1 MRDPKA
7 GWQMIKVVSVR
18 ALAWSVFVLVVSVVS
33 AAASTWTE
41 KLDATIEDAIA
52 QQQIP
57 GAVVWVGRGDETVY
71 RKAYGYRAVKPTPEP
86 MQLDTVFDL
95 ASLTKGIATATS
107 VMILVEEG
115 KLRLSDKVAQHLPE
129 FARHDKAQITLRHLL
144 THTSGLRPSLD
155 LRGDWLGADE
165 AVRRAVEELPQSAPG
180 ARFVYSDIGYIVLGE
195 IVARVAGQP
204 LETFV
209 QQRILAP
216 LRMNSAGFTPVVARR
231 DVIAPT
237 QFCTAY
243 GWPCDGPD
251 QILLQGIVH
260 DPTARRMGGV
270 AGHAGLFGS
279 AEDLSRYARMLLRG
293 GELDG
298 QRVLSPAGVTRM
310 TSPATPSAMS
320 VQRGLGWDIDSSY
333 SANRG
338 DLYPIGSFGHTGFT
352 GTSIW
357 IDPVSRTYVVLL
369 TNRVH
374 PDGKG
379 DATPVRAKVATIV
392 AAEFSTTV
400 PLDRLR
406 GQRYASPEFSTSP
419 VARLVGVGEVRPGV
433 DVLRA
438 NGFDALRGKRVGLLT
453 NQTGRSHDG
462 VTTIDLLAQ
471 ADGVKLAA
479 LFSPEHGIRG
489 ELDDK
494 VPSSRDAKTGLVIH
508 SLYGETRRPTE
519 TMLAGLDVIVIDL
532 QDVGARFYTY
542 ATSMAYML
550 EAAAAQKLPVIVLD
564 RINPIDGVSVEGP
577 SLDPSEL
584 SFTAYQPM
592 PIRHGLTIGELA
604 RFFNKQIAAALTVV
618 PLRGWDRSSGFD
630 ESGLGWVNP
639 SPNLRN
645 LVSTS
650 LYPGVATIE
659 GANVS
664 VGRGTDTPFQLIGAP
679 WIDAT
684 ALVRE
689 LNSRNIA
696 GLRVYPI
703 SFTPTSSKFAGELCH
718 GVFFV
723 VTERA
728 AFKPVRLGA
737 ELAHALHR
745 LYPRDFELDRI
756 AKLFGRQIVEQL
768 RSGLSVDAIV
778 DTWRASENEWRR
790 SRREWLIY
798 GVEDSSR

>member
-1 MRDPKA
+1 
-7 GWQMIKVVSVR
+7 MIKVVSVR
-18 ALAWSVFVLVVSVVS
+18 ALAWSVFVLLGSAVA

-52 QQQIP
+52 KQQIP
-57 GAVVWVGRGDETVY
+57 GAVVWVGRGDQTVY

-107 VMILVEEG
+107 IMILVEEG

-129 FARHDKAQITLRHLL
+129 FARHDKDQITLRHLL

-195 IVARVAGQP
+195 IVARVAGQS

-216 LRMNSAGFTPVVARR
+216 LRMTSAGFTPVLARR
-231 DVIAPT
+231 GAIAPT

-357 IDPVSRTYVVLL
+357 IDPISRTYVVLL

-392 AAEFSTTV
+392 AAEFSTAV

-406 GQRYASPEFSTSP
+406 GQRYTSPEFSSLP
-419 VARLVGVGEVRPGV
+419 VTRLVGAGEVRQGV
-433 DVLRA
+433 DILRA
-438 NGFDALRGKRVGLLT
+438 SGFDALRGKRVGLLT

-462 VTTIDLLAQ
+462 LTTIDLLAQ

-519 TMLAGLDVIVIDL
+519 AMLADLDVIVIDL

-550 EAAAAQKLPVIVLD
+550 EAAAARRLPVIVLD
-564 RINPIDGVSVEGP
+564 RVNPIDGISIEGP
-577 SLDPSEL
+577 SLDPTEL
-584 SFTAYQPM
+584 SFTSYQPM

-604 RFFNKQIAAALTVV
+604 RYFNKKIAAALTVV
-618 PLRGWDRSSGFD
+618 PVQGWDRRSSFD
-630 ESGLGWVNP
+630 ESGLSWVNP

-679 WIDAT
+679 WIDAM
-684 ALVRE
+684 ALARE

-703 SFTPTSSKFAGELCH
+703 SFTPTSSKFTGELCH

-723 VTERA
+723 VTDRT

-745 LYPRDFELDRI
+745 LHPRDFELDRI
-756 AKLFGRQIVEQL
+756 AKLFGKQIVEQL
-768 RSGLSVDAIV
+768 RSGLSVDAVV
-778 DTWRASENEWRR
+778 DTWRTVENEWRQ

-798 GVEDSSR
+798 GAEDPSR

>member
-1 MRDPKA
+1 
-7 GWQMIKVVSVR
+7 MIQVGPIRV
-18 ALAWSVFVLVVSVVS
+18 LASVVLIMLGSVAS
-33 AAASTWTE
+33 AAGSVWTD
-41 KLDATIEDAIA
+41 KVDAAIEDAITR
-52 QQQIP
+52 QQIP
-57 GAVVWVGRGDETVY
+57 GAVVWIGRGDQTVY
-71 RKAYGYRAVKPTPEP
+71 RKAYGLRAVKPTPEP
-86 MQLDTVFDL
+86 MTLETVFDL

-107 VMILVEEG
+107 VMILVEAG

-129 FARHDKAQITLRHLL
+129 FARHGKDQITLRHLL

-165 AVRRAVEELPQSAPG
+165 AVRRAVDELPQSAPG
-180 ARFVYSDIGYIVLGE
+180 ERFVYSDIGYILLGD

-204 LETFV
+204 LQTFV
-209 QQRILAP
+209 QQRILDP
-216 LRMNSAGFTPVVARR
+216 MRMRSAGFTPMPARR
-231 DVIAPT
+231 PLIAPT

-243 GWPCDGPD
+243 GWPCDGED
-251 QILLQGIVH
+251 QILLRGVVH

-270 AGHAGLFGS
+270 AGHAGLFAS
-279 AEDLSRYARMLLRG
+279 AEDVSRYARMLLRG

-298 QRVLSPAGVTRM
+298 QRVLSPAGVSRM
-310 TSPATPSAMS
+310 TSNATPPTLP
-320 VQRGLGWDIDSSY
+320 VQRGLGWDIDSGY

-357 IDPVSRTYVVLL
+357 IDPLSRTYVVLL

-374 PDGKG
+374 PDGQG
-379 DATPVRAKVATIV
+379 DATPVRSKVATIV
-392 AAEFSTTV
+392 AAEFSTAV
-400 PLDRLR
+400 PADRWR
-406 GQRYASPEFSTSP
+406 AQRYASSELAAVP
-419 VARLVGVGEVRPGV
+419 VVRAVSASEVRQGI

-438 NGFDALRGKRVGLLT
+438 SGFAPLHGKRVGLLT

-462 VTTIDLLAQ
+462 LTSIDLLAR
-471 ADGVKLAA
+471 ADGVTLAA

-508 SLYGETRRPTE
+508 SLYGETRRPTAA
-519 TMLAGLDVIVIDL
+519 MLANLDVIVIDL

-550 EAAAAQKLPVIVLD
+550 EAAATHKLPVIVLD

-577 SLDPSEL
+577 SLDPTEL

-604 RFFNKQIAAALTVV
+604 RYFNQRASAVLTVIPV
-618 PLRGWDRSSGFD
+618 QGWDRRSWFD
-630 ESGLGWVNP
+630 ESALTWVNP

-645 LVSTS
+645 LVAAS

-664 VGRGTDTPFQLIGAP
+664 VGRGTDTPFQLMGAP

-684 ALVRE
+684 QLARE
-689 LNSRNIA
+689 LNSRPLA
-696 GLRVYPI
+696 GLRVYPV
-703 SFTPTSSKFAGELCH
+703 SFTPSSSRFAGEVCH

-723 VTERA
+723 VTDRA
-728 AFKPVRLGA
+728 ALKPVRLGV
-737 ELAHALHR
+737 ELAHALQR
-745 LYPRDFELDRI
+745 LYPRDFEVDRI
-756 AKLFGRQIVEQL
+756 AGLFGRQMVAQL

-778 DTWRASENEWRR
+778 DTWRMAESDWRQ
-790 SRREWLIY
+790 SRREFLLY
-798 GVEDSSR
+798 GAEGSPR

>member
-1 MRDPKA
+1 MLEGGPIR
-7 GWQMIKVVSVR
+7 V
-18 ALAWSVFVLVVSVVS
+18 LALVVFMMFGSVVS
-33 AAASTWTE
+33 AAGSDWTD
-41 KLDATIEDAIA
+41 KVDAAIEDAITK
-52 QQQIP
+52 QQIP
-57 GAVVWVGRGDETVY
+57 GAVVWIGRGDQTVY
-71 RKAYGYRAVKPTPEP
+71 RKAYGFRAVQPTPEP
-86 MQLDTVFDL
+86 MTLETVFDL

-115 KLRLSDKVAQHLPE
+115 KLRLSDKVVQYLPE
-129 FARHDKAQITLRHLL
+129 FARHGKDQITLRHLL

-155 LRGDWLGADE
+155 LRSDWLGAYE
-165 AVRRAVEELPQSAPG
+165 AVERAADELPHSAPG
-180 ARFVYSDIGYIVLGE
+180 ERFVYSDIGYIILGD
-195 IVARVAGQP
+195 IVARVATQP
-204 LETFV
+204 LQTFV
-209 QQRILAP
+209 QQRILDP
-216 LRMNSAGFTPVVARR
+216 TRMRSAGFTPMKAQHPL
-231 DVIAPT
+231 IAPT

-243 GWPCDGPD
+243 GWPCDGPN
-251 QILLQGIVH
+251 QILLRGIVH

-310 TSPATPSAMS
+310 TSTATPPTLP
-320 VQRGLGWDIDSSY
+320 VQRGLGWDIDSGY

-357 IDPVSRTYVVLL
+357 IDPLTRSYVVLL

-379 DATPVRAKVATIV
+379 DATPLRSKVANIV
-392 AAEFSTTV
+392 AAEFSTAV
-400 PLDRLR
+400 PADRWR
-406 GQRYASPEFSTSP
+406 GQRYASPEFAAAPLTRSVS
-419 VARLVGVGEVRPGV
+419 ASEVRQGI

-438 NGFDALRGKRVGLLT
+438 NGFAPLQGKRVGLLT
-453 NQTGRSHDG
+453 NQTGRSYDG
-462 VTTIDLLAQ
+462 LATIDLLAR
-471 ADGVKLAA
+471 ADGVILAA

-494 VPSSRDAKTGLVIH
+494 VPSSRDPKTGLVIH

-519 TMLAGLDVIVIDL
+519 TMLANLDVIVIDL

-550 EAAAAQKLPVIVLD
+550 EAAAARKLPVIVLD

-577 SLDPSEL
+577 SLDPTEL

-604 RFFNKQIAAALTVV
+604 RYFNQRASAALTVIPV
-618 PLRGWDRSSGFD
+618 QGWDRRSWFD
-630 ESGLGWVNP
+630 ESALTWVNP

-645 LVSTS
+645 LVAAS

-684 ALVRE
+684 QLARE
-689 LNSRNIA
+689 LNSRQLA
-696 GLRVYPI
+696 GLRVYPV
-703 SFTPTSSKFAGELCH
+703 SFTPSSSRFAGEVCH

-723 VTERA
+723 VTDREA
-728 AFKPVRLGA
+728 LKPVRLGV
-737 ELAHALHR
+737 ELAHALQR
-745 LYPRDFELDRI
+745 LYPREFELDRI
-756 AKLFGRQIVEQL
+756 AGLFGRQMVGQL
-768 RSGLSVDAIV
+768 RSGSSVDAIV
-778 DTWRASENEWRR
+778 ETWRRAESDWRQ
-790 SRREWLIY
+790 SRREFLLY
-798 GVEDSSR
+798 EALDPSR

>member
-1 MRDPKA
+1 
-7 GWQMIKVVSVR
+7 MIKVVSVR
-18 ALAWSVFVLVVSVVS
+18 ALAWIVFALLGSVVS

-52 QQQIP
+52 KQQIP
-57 GAVVWVGRGDETVY
+57 GAVVWVGRGDQTVY

-129 FARHDKAQITLRHLL
+129 FARHDKDQITLRHLL

-165 AVRRAVEELPQSAPG
+165 AVRRVVEELPQSAPG

-195 IVARVAGQP
+195 IVAKVAGQSF
-204 LETFV
+204 ETFV
-209 QQRILAP
+209 QQRVLAP

-231 DVIAPT
+231 GVIAPT

-379 DATPVRAKVATIV
+379 DATPVRSKIATIV
-392 AAEFSTTV
+392 AAEFSTNV

-406 GQRYASPEFSTSP
+406 GQRYSSPEFSTSP
-419 VARLVGVGEVRPGV
+419 VSRLVGVGEVRQGI
-433 DVLRA
+433 DILRA
-438 NGFDALRGKRVGLLT
+438 SGFDALRGKRVGLLT

-462 VTTIDLLAQ
+462 STTIDLLAQ
-471 ADGVKLAA
+471 ANGVKLAA

-508 SLYGETRRPTE
+508 SLYGDTRRPTE

-550 EAAAAQKLPVIVLD
+550 EAAAAQKLPVMVLD

-577 SLDPSEL
+577 SLDPGEL

-604 RFFNKQIAAALTVV
+604 HFFNKQIAAALTVV
-618 PLRGWDRSSGFD
+618 PVQGWDRRGSFD

-684 ALVRE
+684 ALARE
-689 LNSRNIA
+689 LNSRSIA

-728 AFKPVRLGA
+728 SFKPVRLGA

-778 DTWRASENEWRR
+778 DTWRTSENEWRQ
-790 SRREWLIY
+790 SRQEWLIY
-798 GVEDSSR
+798 GVEDPLR

>member
-1 MRDPKA
+1 
-7 GWQMIKVVSVR
+7 MIKIAAIRGFALGLLAVSG
-18 ALAWSVFVLVVSVVS
+18 AAAS
-33 AAASTWTE
+33 AAAASWTD
-41 KLDATIEDAIA
+41 KVDAAIEEAIK

-57 GAVVWVGRGDETVY
+57 GAVVVVGRGDQLMY
-71 RKAYGYRAVKPTPEP
+71 RKAYGYRAVKPEPLP
-86 MQLDTVFDL
+86 MQLETVFDL

-115 KLRLSDKVAQHLPE
+115 KLRLSDKVSQYIPE
-129 FARHDKAQITLRHLL
+129 FARNGKDQITLRHLL
-144 THTSGLRPSLD
+144 THTSGLNPSLD

-165 AVRRAVEELPQSAPG
+165 AVRRAVAELPHSAPG
-180 ARFVYSDIGYIVLGE
+180 ERFVYSDIGYIVLGE

-204 LETFV
+204 LQLFV
-209 QQRILAP
+209 QQRILDP
-216 LRMNSAGFTPVVARR
+216 LRMMSAGFTPAASRR

-243 GWPCDGPD
+243 GWPCEGPNL
-251 QILLQGIVH
+251 ILLQGVVH
-260 DPTARRMGGV
+260 DPTARRMGGI

-279 AEDLSRYARMLLRG
+279 ADDLSRYARMLLRG

-298 QRVLSPAGVTRM
+298 RRVLSPSGVIRM
-310 TSPATPSAMS
+310 TTTATAPALN

-379 DATPVRAKVATIV
+379 DATPVRSKVATIV
-392 AAEFSTTV
+392 AAEFSRAV
-400 PLDRLR
+400 PIEQLR
-406 GQRYASPEFSTSP
+406 AQRYASPEFPSTSI
-419 VARLVGVGEVRPGV
+419 ARPLGLGEVRQGI

-438 NGFDALRGKRVGLLT
+438 GGYANLQGKRVGLLT
-453 NQTGRSHDG
+453 NQTGRARDG
-462 VTTIDLLAQ
+462 SSTIDLLAR
-471 ADGVKLAA
+471 AEGVTLAA

-489 ELDDK
+489 ELDEK
-494 VPSSRDAKTGLVIH
+494 VPSSRDAKMGLVIH

-519 TMLAGLDVIVIDL
+519 AMLANLDVIVIDL
-532 QDVGARFYTY
+532 QDVGSRFYTY

-550 EAAAAQKLPVIVLD
+550 EAAAARKVPVIVLD
-564 RINPIDGVSVEGP
+564 RINPIDGYSIEGP

-604 RFFNKQIAAALTVV
+604 RYFNHRIAASLTVIPV
-618 PLRGWDRSSGFD
+618 RGWDRRSWFD
-630 ESGLGWVNP
+630 ESGLSWVNP

-645 LVSTS
+645 LVSTT

-679 WIDAT
+679 WVDA
-684 ALVRE
+684 AQLARE
-689 LNSRNIA
+689 LNSRNIP
-696 GLRVYPI
+696 GLRVYPT
-703 SFTPTSSKFAGELCH
+703 SFTPQSSKFAGEVCH

-723 VTERA
+723 VTDRA
-728 AFKPVRLGA
+728 ALRSVRLGA

-745 LYPRDFELDRI
+745 LHPREFELDRVTG
-756 AKLFGRQIVEQL
+756 LFGRRTVEQI
-768 RSGLSVDAIV
+768 RSGLTVDAIV
-778 DTWRASENEWRR
+778 DSWRSVENDWRQ
-790 SRREWLIY
+790 SRREFLIY
-798 GVEDSSR
+798 GVEDPSR

>member
-1 MRDPKA
+1 
-7 GWQMIKVVSVR
+7 MIKVVSVR
-18 ALAWSVFVLVVSVVS
+18 ALAWSVFVLFGSVVS

-41 KLDATIEDAIA
+41 KLDATVEDAIA
-52 QQQIP
+52 KQQIP
-57 GAVVWVGRGDETVY
+57 GAVVWVGRGDQTVY

-129 FARHDKAQITLRHLL
+129 FARHDKDQITLRHLL

-684 ALVRE
+684 ALARE

>member
-1 MRDPKA
+1 MNKLAAIPRLSVLMLTMLASVVSVAKANAAKA
-7 GWQMIKVVSVR
+7 GWTDKVD
-18 ALAWSVFVLVVSVVS
+18 
-33 AAASTWTE
+33 AA
-41 KLDATIEDAIA
+41 IEEAIT

-57 GAVVWVGRGDETVY
+57 GAVVWVGRGDQMLY
-71 RKAYGYRAVKPTPEP
+71 RKAYGYRAVKPELLP
-86 MQLDTVFDL
+86 MQLETVFDL

-107 VMILVEEG
+107 IMILVEEG
-115 KLRLSDKVAQHLPE
+115 KLRLSDKVSQHLPE
-129 FARHDKAQITLRHLL
+129 FAQDGKDPITLRHLL
-144 THTSGLRPSLD
+144 THTSGLNPSLD

-165 AVRRAVEELPQSAPG
+165 AIRRAVAELPRSAPG
-180 ARFVYSDIGYIVLGE
+180 ERFVYSDIGYIVLGE
-195 IVARVAGQP
+195 IVARVSGQP
-204 LETFV
+204 LPTFV
-209 QQRILAP
+209 QQRILNP
-216 LRMNSAGFTPVVARR
+216 LRMTSAGFAPAEARR
-231 DVIAPT
+231 ALIAPT

-243 GWPCDGPD
+243 GWPCDGPN
-251 QILLQGIVH
+251 QFLLQGVVH

-270 AGHAGLFGS
+270 AGHAGLFAS

-298 QRVLSPAGVTRM
+298 RRLLSPAGVIRM
-310 TSPATPSAMS
+310 TSTATAPSMS

-338 DLYPIGSFGHTGFT
+338 DLYPVGSFGHTGFT

-379 DATPVRAKVATIV
+379 DATPVRSKVATIV

-400 PLDRLR
+400 PVEQLR
-406 GQRYASPEFSTSP
+406 AQRYASPEFSATSI
-419 VARLVGVGEVRPGV
+419 ARPPAVGEVRQGI

-438 NGFDALRGKRVGLLT
+438 GGYVDLRGKRVGLLT
-453 NQTGRSHDG
+453 NQTGRARDG
-462 VTTIDLLAQ
+462 LTTIDLLAQ
-471 ADGVKLAA
+471 ANGVTLAA

-489 ELDDK
+489 ELDEK
-494 VPSSRDAKTGLVIH
+494 VPSSRDAKTGLTIH

-519 TMLAGLDVIVIDL
+519 AMLANLDVIVIDL

-550 EAAAAQKLPVIVLD
+550 EAAAARKLPVIVLD
-564 RINPIDGVSVEGP
+564 RINPIDGASVEGP
-577 SLDPSEL
+577 SLDTSEL

-604 RFFNKQIAAALTVV
+604 RYFNQQIAASLTVV
-618 PLRGWDRSSGFD
+618 PVQGWNRRSWFD
-630 ESGLGWVNP
+630 ESGLSWVNP

-645 LVSTS
+645 LVSTT

-664 VGRGTDTPFQLIGAP
+664 VGRGTDTPFQLVGAP
-679 WIDAT
+679 WIDAVQL
-684 ALVRE
+684 ARE
-689 LNSRNIA
+689 LNSRNIP
-696 GLRVYPI
+696 GLRVYPT
-703 SFTPTSSKFAGELCH
+703 SFTPQSSKFAREVCH
-718 GVFFV
+718 GVFLI
-723 VTERA
+723 VTDRA
-728 AFKPVRLGA
+728 ALKSVRLGA

-756 AKLFGRQIVEQL
+756 AGLFGRRTVEQI
-768 RSGLSVDAIV
+768 RSGLTVDAIV
-778 DTWRASENEWRR
+778 DSWRSSENEWRK
-790 SRREWLIY
+790 SRRAFLIY
-798 GVEDSSR
+798 GVEDPSR

>member
-1 MRDPKA
+1 
-7 GWQMIKVVSVR
+7 MIQVGPIRVLASV
-18 ALAWSVFVLVVSVVS
+18 VLVMLGSVAS
-33 AAASTWTE
+33 AAGSVWTD
-41 KLDATIEDAIA
+41 KVDAAIEDAITR
-52 QQQIP
+52 QQIP
-57 GAVVWVGRGDETVY
+57 GAVVWIGRGDQTMY
-71 RKAYGYRAVKPTPEP
+71 RKAYGLRAVKPTPEP
-86 MQLDTVFDL
+86 MTLETVFDL

-107 VMILVEEG
+107 VMILVEAG

-129 FARHDKAQITLRHLL
+129 FARHGKDQITLRHLL

-165 AVRRAVEELPQSAPG
+165 AVRRAVDELPQSAPG
-180 ARFVYSDIGYIVLGE
+180 ERFVYSDIGYILLGD

-204 LETFV
+204 LQTFV
-209 QQRILAP
+209 QQRILDP
-216 LRMNSAGFTPVVARR
+216 MRMRSAGFTPMPARR
-231 DVIAPT
+231 PLIAPT

-243 GWPCDGPD
+243 GWPCDGED
-251 QILLQGIVH
+251 QILLRGVVH

-270 AGHAGLFGS
+270 AGHAGLFAS
-279 AEDLSRYARMLLRG
+279 AEDVSRYARMLLRG

-298 QRVLSPAGVTRM
+298 QRVLSPAGVSRM
-310 TSPATPSAMS
+310 TSNATPPTLP
-320 VQRGLGWDIDSSY
+320 VQRGLGWDIDSGY

-357 IDPVSRTYVVLL
+357 IDPLSRTYVVLL

-374 PDGKG
+374 PDGQG
-379 DATPVRAKVATIV
+379 DATPVRSKVATIV
-392 AAEFSTTV
+392 AAEFSTAV
-400 PLDRLR
+400 PADRWR
-406 GQRYASPEFSTSP
+406 AQRYASSELAAVP
-419 VARLVGVGEVRPGV
+419 VVRAVSASGVRQGI

-438 NGFDALRGKRVGLLT
+438 SGFAPLHGKRVGLLT

-462 VTTIDLLAQ
+462 LTSIDLLAR
-471 ADGVKLAA
+471 ADGVTLAA

-508 SLYGETRRPTE
+508 SLYGETRRPTAA
-519 TMLAGLDVIVIDL
+519 MLANLDVIVIDL

-550 EAAAAQKLPVIVLD
+550 EAAAAHKLPVIVLD

-577 SLDPSEL
+577 SLDPTEL

-604 RFFNKQIAAALTVV
+604 RYFNQRASAVLTVIPV
-618 PLRGWDRSSGFD
+618 QGWDRRSWFD
-630 ESGLGWVNP
+630 ESALTWVNP

-645 LVSTS
+645 LVAAS

-664 VGRGTDTPFQLIGAP
+664 VGRGTDTPFQLMGAP

-684 ALVRE
+684 QLARE
-689 LNSRNIA
+689 LNSRPLA
-696 GLRVYPI
+696 GLRVYPV
-703 SFTPTSSKFAGELCH
+703 SFTPSSSRFAGEVCH

-723 VTERA
+723 VTDRA
-728 AFKPVRLGA
+728 ALKPVRLGV
-737 ELAHALHR
+737 ELAHALQR
-745 LYPRDFELDRI
+745 LYPRDFEVDRI
-756 AKLFGRQIVEQL
+756 AGLFGRQMVAQL

-778 DTWRASENEWRR
+778 DTWRMAESDWRQ
-790 SRREWLIY
+790 SRREFLLY
-798 GVEDSSR
+798 GAEGSPR

>member
-1 MRDPKA
+1 
-7 GWQMIKVVSVR
+7 MIKVVSVR

-57 GAVVWVGRGDETVY
+57 GAVVWVGRGDQTVY

-86 MQLDTVFDL
+86 MTLDTVFDL
-95 ASLTKGIATATS
+95 ASLTKGMATATA

-129 FARHDKAQITLRHLL
+129 FARHDKDQITLRHLL

-216 LRMNSAGFTPVVARR
+216 LRMNSAGFTPVVAQRG
-231 DVIAPT
+231 VIAPT

-419 VARLVGVGEVRPGV
+419 VSRLVRVGEVRQGV
-433 DVLRA
+433 DILRA
-438 NGFDALRGKRVGLLT
+438 SGFDALRGKRVGLLT

-462 VTTIDLLAQ
+462 LTTIDLLAE

-604 RFFNKQIAAALTVV
+604 RFFNKKIAAALTVV
-618 PLRGWDRSSGFD
+618 PVQGWDRRSSFD

-650 LYPGVATIE
+650 FYPGVATIE

-684 ALVRE
+684 ALARE

>member
-1 MRDPKA
+1 
-7 GWQMIKVVSVR
+7 MIKVTAIRV
-18 ALAWSVFVLVVSVVS
+18 LASVVFTVLGSIAS
-33 AAASTWTE
+33 AAGSGWTD
-41 KLDATIEDAIA
+41 KVDTAIEDAIA
-52 QQQIP
+52 QKQIP
-57 GAVVWVGRGDETVY
+57 GAVVWIGRGDQLLY
-71 RKAYGYRAVKPTPEP
+71 RKAYGYRTLKPTLEP
-86 MQLDTVFDL
+86 MQLETVFDL
-95 ASLTKGIATATS
+95 ASLTKGMATATA

-115 KLRLSDKVAQHLPE
+115 KLRLSDKAAQHLPD
-129 FARHDKAQITLRHLL
+129 FARYGKDQITLRHLL

-155 LRGDWLGADE
+155 LRSDWLGGDE
-165 AVRRAVEELPQSAPG
+165 AIRRAVDELPQSAPG
-180 ARFVYSDIGYIVLGE
+180 ERFVYSDIGFIVLGE
-195 IVARVAGQP
+195 IVTRVSGQP
-204 LETFV
+204 LQSFV
-209 QQRILAP
+209 QQRILDP
-216 LRMNSAGFTPVVARR
+216 LRMASAGFTPGAARR
-231 DVIAPT
+231 AVIAPT
-237 QFCTAY
+237 QFCTPY

-251 QILLQGIVH
+251 QSLLQGVVH

-298 QRVLSPAGVTRM
+298 KRVLSPAGVVRM
-310 TSPATPSAMS
+310 TSSATAPALG

-379 DATPVRAKVATIV
+379 DATPVRSKVATIV
-392 AAEFSTTV
+392 AAEFSTT
-400 PLDRLR
+400 LAADALR
-406 GQRYASPEFSTSP
+406 AQRYASPEF
-419 VARLVGVGEVRPGV
+419 VAAPTPRSIGVGEVRQGI

-438 NGFDALRGKRVGLLT
+438 RRYAELQGKRVGLLT

-462 VTTIDLLAQ
+462 VTTIDLLAR
-471 ADGVKLAA
+471 ADGVTLAA

-489 ELDDK
+489 ELDEK
-494 VPSSRDAKTGLVIH
+494 VPSSRDARTGLVIH

-519 TMLAGLDVIVIDL
+519 AMLADLDVIVIDL

-550 EAAAAQKLPVIVLD
+550 EAASARKLPVIVLD
-564 RINPIDGVSVEGP
+564 RINPIDGVRIEGP
-577 SLDPSEL
+577 SLDPTEL

-592 PIRHGLTIGELA
+592 PIRHGMTIGELA
-604 RFFNKQIAAALTVV
+604 RYFNQRAAAALTVV
-618 PLRGWDRSSGFD
+618 PVQGWDRRSWFD
-630 ESGLGWVNP
+630 ESGLTWVDP

-645 LVSTS
+645 LVSAS

-664 VGRGTDTPFQLIGAP
+664 VGRGTDTPFQLVGAP
-679 WIDAT
+679 WIDAPNL
-684 ALVRE
+684 ARE
-689 LNSRNIA
+689 LNARNIP
-696 GLRVYPI
+696 GVRVYPI
-703 SFTPTSSKFAGELCH
+703 SFTPTGSRFKGEPCH

-723 VTERA
+723 VTDRA
-728 AFKPVRLGA
+728 ALQPVRLGV
-737 ELAHALHR
+737 ELAHVLHR
-745 LYPRDFELDRI
+745 LHPREFQLDRI
-756 AKLFGRQIVEQL
+756 AGLFGREVVTQI
-768 RSGLSVDAIV
+768 RSGLSVESIV
-778 DTWRASENEWRR
+778 ESWRSVENDWRR
-790 SRREWLIY
+790 SRREFLIY
-798 GVEDSSR
+798 GSEDQSR

>member
-1 MRDPKA
+1 
-7 GWQMIKVVSVR
+7 MIKVTVIR
-18 ALAWSVFVLVVSVVS
+18 ALASLVFTVLGSIAS
-33 AAASTWTE
+33 AAGSGWTD
-41 KLDATIEDAIA
+41 KVDVAIEDAITK
-52 QQQIP
+52 QQIP
-57 GAVVWVGRGDETVY
+57 GAVVWIGRADQTVY

-86 MQLDTVFDL
+86 MTLETVFDL

-115 KLRLSDKVAQHLPE
+115 KLRLSDKVVQHLPE
-129 FARHDKAQITLRHLL
+129 FARHDKDQITLRHLL

-165 AVRRAVEELPQSAPG
+165 AVKRAVDELPQSAPG
-180 ARFVYSDIGYIVLGE
+180 ERFVYSDIGYIILGE
-195 IVARVAGQP
+195 IVSRVSGQP
-204 LETFV
+204 LQAFV
-209 QQRILAP
+209 QQRILDP
-216 LRMNSAGFTPVVARR
+216 MRMTSAGFLPAAARR
-231 DVIAPT
+231 SVIAPT

-251 QILLQGIVH
+251 QILLHGIVH

-293 GELDG
+293 GEIDG

-310 TSPATPSAMS
+310 TSTATPPAMN

-379 DATPVRAKVATIV
+379 DATPVRSKVATIV
-392 AAEFSTTV
+392 AAEFSATV
-400 PLDRLR
+400 PTDRWR
-406 GQRYASPEFSTSP
+406 AQHYASPEFAASP
-419 VARLVGVGEVRPGV
+419 LARSVSVGDIRQGI

-438 NGFDALRGKRVGLLT
+438 NGFAPLRGKRVGLLT

-462 VTTIDLLAQ
+462 VTTIDLLAG
-471 ADGVKLAA
+471 ADGVTLAA

-489 ELDDK
+489 ELDEK

-519 TMLAGLDVIVIDL
+519 VMLANLEVIVIDL

-550 EAAAAQKLPVIVLD
+550 EAAAAHKLPVIVLD
-564 RINPIDGVSVEGP
+564 RINPIDGVSIEGP
-577 SLDPSEL
+577 SLDPTEL

-604 RFFNKQIAAALTVV
+604 RYFNQKASAALTVV
-618 PLRGWDRSSGFD
+618 PVQGWDRRSWFD
-630 ESGLGWVNP
+630 ESGLRWINP

-645 LVSTS
+645 LVSTN

-659 GANVS
+659 GANIS

-684 ALVRE
+684 QLARE
-689 LNSRNIA
+689 LNSRNVS
-696 GLRVYPI
+696 GLRAYPV
-703 SFTPTSSKFAGELCH
+703 SFTPTSSKFAGEVCH

-723 VTERA
+723 VTDRA
-728 AFKPVRLGA
+728 AFKPVRLGV

-745 LYPRDFELDRI
+745 LYPREFELDRI
-756 AKLFGRQIVEQL
+756 AGLFGRQMVGQL
-768 RSGLSVDAIV
+768 RSGLSVDVVV
-778 DTWRASENEWRR
+778 DSWRSVENDWRQL
-790 SRREWLIY
+790 RREFLIY
-798 GVEDSSR
+798 GVEGPTR

>member
-1 MRDPKA
+1 
-7 GWQMIKVVSVR
+7 MIKVVSVR
-18 ALAWSVFVLVVSVVS
+18 ALAWSVFVLLGSAVA

-57 GAVVWVGRGDETVY
+57 GAVVWVGRGDQTVY

-86 MQLDTVFDL
+86 MTLDTVFDL
-95 ASLTKGIATATS
+95 ASLTKGMATATA

-129 FARHDKAQITLRHLL
+129 FARHDKDQITLRHLL

-216 LRMNSAGFTPVVARR
+216 LRMNSAGFTPVVAQRG
-231 DVIAPT
+231 VIAPT

-419 VARLVGVGEVRPGV
+419 VSRLVRVGEVRQGV
-433 DVLRA
+433 DILRA
-438 NGFDALRGKRVGLLT
+438 SGFDALRGKRVGLLT

-462 VTTIDLLAQ
+462 LTTIDLLAE

-604 RFFNKQIAAALTVV
+604 RFFNKKIAAALTVV
-618 PLRGWDRSSGFD
+618 PVQGWDRRSSFD

-684 ALVRE
+684 ALARE

>member
-1 MRDPKA
+1 
-7 GWQMIKVVSVR
+7 MIKVVSVR

-52 QQQIP
+52 KQQIP
-57 GAVVWVGRGDETVY
+57 GAVVWVGRGDQTVY

-86 MQLDTVFDL
+86 MTLDTVFDL
-95 ASLTKGIATATS
+95 ASLTKGMATATA

-129 FARHDKAQITLRHLL
+129 FARHDKDQITLRHLL

-165 AVRRAVEELPQSAPG
+165 AVRRAVEESPQSAPG
-180 ARFVYSDIGYIVLGE
+180 ERFVYSDIGYIVLGE

-231 DVIAPT
+231 GVIAPT

-298 QRVLSPAGVTRM
+298 QRVLSPASVTRM

-406 GQRYASPEFSTSP
+406 GQRYASPEFSISSVT
-419 VARLVGVGEVRPGV
+419 RLVGVSEVRQGV
-433 DVLRA
+433 DILRA
-438 NGFDALRGKRVGLLT
+438 SGFDALRGKRVGLLT

-462 VTTIDLLAQ
+462 LTTIDLLAQ

-577 SLDPSEL
+577 TLDSSEL

-604 RFFNKQIAAALTVV
+604 RFFNKKIAAALTVV
-618 PLRGWDRSSGFD
+618 PVQGWDRRSSFD
-630 ESGLGWVNP
+630 ESGLSWVNP

-684 ALVRE
+684 ALARE

-703 SFTPTSSKFAGELCH
+703 SFTPASSKFAGELCH

>member
-1 MRDPKA
+1 
-7 GWQMIKVVSVR
+7 MIKVVSVR
-18 ALAWSVFVLVVSVVS
+18 VLAWSVFVLVVSVVS

-52 QQQIP
+52 KQQIP
-57 GAVVWVGRGDETVY
+57 GAVVWVGRGDQTVY

-86 MQLDTVFDL
+86 MTLDTVFDL
-95 ASLTKGIATATS
+95 ASLTKGMATATA

-115 KLRLSDKVAQHLPE
+115 KMRLSDKVAQHLPE
-129 FARHDKAQITLRHLL
+129 FARHDKDQITLRHLL

-165 AVRRAVEELPQSAPG
+165 AVRRAVEESPQSAPG
-180 ARFVYSDIGYIVLGE
+180 ERFVYSDIGYIVLGE

-231 DVIAPT
+231 GVIAPT

-298 QRVLSPAGVTRM
+298 QRVLSPASVTRM

-406 GQRYASPEFSTSP
+406 GQRYASPEFSISSVT
-419 VARLVGVGEVRPGV
+419 RLVGVSEVRQGV
-433 DVLRA
+433 DILRA
-438 NGFDALRGKRVGLLT
+438 SGFDALRGKRVGLLT

-462 VTTIDLLAQ
+462 LTTIDLLAQ

-577 SLDPSEL
+577 TLDSSEL

-604 RFFNKQIAAALTVV
+604 RFFNKKIAAALTVV
-618 PLRGWDRSSGFD
+618 PVQGWDRRSSFD
-630 ESGLGWVNP
+630 ESGLSWVNP
-639 SPNLRN
+639 SPSLRN

-684 ALVRE
+684 ALARE

-703 SFTPTSSKFAGELCH
+703 SFTPASSKFAGELCH

>member
-1 MRDPKA
+1 
-7 GWQMIKVVSVR
+7 MIKVVSVR

-52 QQQIP
+52 KQQIP
-57 GAVVWVGRGDETVY
+57 GAVVWVGRGDQTVY

-86 MQLDTVFDL
+86 MTLDTVFDL
-95 ASLTKGIATATS
+95 ASLTKGMATATA

-115 KLRLSDKVAQHLPE
+115 KMRLSDKVAQHLPE
-129 FARHDKAQITLRHLL
+129 FARHDKDQITLRHLL

-165 AVRRAVEELPQSAPG
+165 AVRRAVEESPQSAPG
-180 ARFVYSDIGYIVLGE
+180 ERFVYSDIGYIVLGE

-231 DVIAPT
+231 GVIAPT

-298 QRVLSPAGVTRM
+298 QRVLSPASVTRM

-406 GQRYASPEFSTSP
+406 GQRYASPEFSISSVT
-419 VARLVGVGEVRPGV
+419 RLVGVSEVRQGV
-433 DVLRA
+433 DILRA
-438 NGFDALRGKRVGLLT
+438 SGFDALRGKRVGLLT

-462 VTTIDLLAQ
+462 LTTIDLLAQ

-577 SLDPSEL
+577 TLDSSEL

-604 RFFNKQIAAALTVV
+604 RFFNKKIAAALTVV
-618 PLRGWDRSSGFD
+618 PVQGWDRRSSFD
-630 ESGLGWVNP
+630 ESGLSWVNP
-639 SPNLRN
+639 SPSLRN

-684 ALVRE
+684 ALARE

-703 SFTPTSSKFAGELCH
+703 SFTPASSKFAGELCH

>member
-1 MRDPKA
+1 
-7 GWQMIKVVSVR
+7 MIKVVSVR
-18 ALAWSVFVLVVSVVS
+18 ALAWSVFVLLGSAVA

-52 QQQIP
+52 KQQIP
-57 GAVVWVGRGDETVY
+57 GAVVWVGRGDQTVY
-71 RKAYGYRAVKPTPEP
+71 RRAYGYRAVKPTPES

-129 FARHDKAQITLRHLL
+129 FARHDKDQITLRHLL

-195 IVARVAGQP
+195 IVSRVAEQS

-216 LRMNSAGFTPVVARR
+216 LRMTSAGFTPVLARR
-231 DVIAPT
+231 GAIAPT

-357 IDPVSRTYVVLL
+357 IDPISGTYVVLL

-406 GQRYASPEFSTSP
+406 GQRYASPEFSSSP
-419 VARLVGVGEVRPGV
+419 VTRLVGVGEVRQGV
-433 DVLRA
+433 DILRA
-438 NGFDALRGKRVGLLT
+438 SGFDALRGKRVGLLT

-462 VTTIDLLAQ
+462 LTTIDLLAQ

-494 VPSSRDAKTGLVIH
+494 VPSSRDTKTGLVIH

-519 TMLAGLDVIVIDL
+519 AMLADLDVIVIDL

-550 EAAAAQKLPVIVLD
+550 EAAAARRLPVIVLD
-564 RINPIDGVSVEGP
+564 RVNPIDGISVEGP
-577 SLDPSEL
+577 SLDPTEL
-584 SFTAYQPM
+584 SFTSYQPM

-604 RFFNKQIAAALTVV
+604 RYFNKKIGAALTVV
-618 PLRGWDRSSGFD
+618 PVQGWDRRSSFD
-630 ESGLGWVNP
+630 ESGLSWVNP

-684 ALVRE
+684 ALARE

-703 SFTPTSSKFAGELCH
+703 SFTPTSSKFTGELCH

-723 VTERA
+723 VTDRT

-745 LYPRDFELDRI
+745 LHPRDFELDRI
-756 AKLFGRQIVEQL
+756 AKLFGKQIVEQL
-768 RSGLSVDAIV
+768 RSGLSVDAVV
-778 DTWRASENEWRR
+778 DTWRTVENEWRQ

-798 GVEDSSR
+798 GAEDPSR

>member
-1 MRDPKA
+1 
-7 GWQMIKVVSVR
+7 MIKVVSVR

-52 QQQIP
+52 KQQIP
-57 GAVVWVGRGDETVY
+57 GAVVWVGRGDQTVY

-86 MQLDTVFDL
+86 MTLDTVFDL
-95 ASLTKGIATATS
+95 ASLTKGMATATA

-129 FARHDKAQITLRHLL
+129 FARHDKDQITLRHLL

-216 LRMNSAGFTPVVARR
+216 LRMNSAGFTPVVAQRG
-231 DVIAPT
+231 VIAPT

-369 TNRVH
+369 PPRVH
-374 PDGKG
+374 PDGIG
-379 DATPVRAKVATIV
+379 AATPVRATVATIV

-406 GQRYASPEFSTSP
+406 GQRYSSPEFSTSP
-419 VARLVGVGEVRPGV
+419 VLRLVGVGEVRQGV
-433 DVLRA
+433 DSLRA
-438 NGFDALRGKRVGLLT
+438 SGFDALRGKRVGLLT

-462 VTTIDLLAQ
+462 LTTIDLLAE

-604 RFFNKQIAAALTVV
+604 RFFNKKIAAALTVV
-618 PLRGWDRSSGFD
+618 PVQGWDRRSSFD

-684 ALVRE
+684 ALARE

-703 SFTPTSSKFAGELCH
+703 SFTPASSKFAGELCH